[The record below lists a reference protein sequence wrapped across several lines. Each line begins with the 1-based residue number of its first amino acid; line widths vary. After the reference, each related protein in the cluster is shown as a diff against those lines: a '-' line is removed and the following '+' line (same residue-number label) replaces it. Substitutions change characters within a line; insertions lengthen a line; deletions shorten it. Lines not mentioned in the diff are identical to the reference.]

1 MFKQPLKRERAMA
14 RKLPLV
20 VACFLAIYLIWGS
33 TYLAVVFGL
42 QSIPPLMLMGIRS
55 LAGGIILL
63 TLGWRGIA
71 AVSVSSWASA
81 MACGLLFFLGC
92 HGILA
97 YAQQTVPS
105 GIAAIVLATV
115 PFWIV
120 LLEYVLP
127 GEKRPS
133 PWKLLALL
141 PGFAGVALI
150 AWQNVSER
158 PLAAGSILLLL
169 ASASS
174 WAAGSLLSKRTSSA
188 GSGVSI
194 SGMQL
199 AAGGVALL
207 FVSLVIGEFRDFSPD
222 AVSTVSLAAVAY
234 LVLAGSVVG
243 FAAFHWLLDTVP
255 TTQVST
261 YTFVN
266 PVVAVGLGWFF
277 LQEQLSLTMLL
288 GGMMVVGSVVAI
300 WRVESI
306 SNTRPTKTA
315 KLRRLSLAPTA
326 RS

>member
-1 MFKQPLKRERAMA
+1 MA

-20 VACFLAIYLIWGS
+20 VACFLSIYLLWGS
-33 TYLAVVFGL
+33 TYLAVAFGL
-42 QSIPPLMLMGIRS
+42 NSIPPLMLMGIRS
-55 LAGGIILL
+55 LGGGIILL
-63 TLGWRGIA
+63 ALGWHGIA
-71 AVSVSSWASA
+71 GVSLSAWASA
-81 MACGLLFFLGC
+81 TVCGLLFFLGC

-120 LLEYVLP
+120 LLEYVVP
-127 GEKRPS
+127 GESRPS
-133 PWKLLALL
+133 PRKLMALL
-141 PGFAGVALI
+141 PGFAGVALV
-150 AWQNVSER
+150 AWQNVIER
-158 PLAAGSILLLL
+158 PVGAGPIVLLLV
-169 ASASS
+169 SALS

-188 GSGVSI
+188 RSGVSI

-207 FVSLVIGEFRDFSPD
+207 LVSLAIGEFQDFSPG
-222 AVSTVSLAAVAY
+222 AVSTVSLAALAY
-234 LVLAGSVVG
+234 LIVAGSVVG
-243 FAAFHWLLDTVP
+243 FAAYHWLLDNVP

-277 LQEQLSLTMLL
+277 LQERLSLTMLL
-288 GGMMVVGSVVAI
+288 GAVMVVASVVAI
-300 WRVESI
+300 WLTETTSDAH
-306 SNTRPTKTA
+306 PTKKA
-315 KLRRLSLAPTA
+315 KVRRLSLAPTA